1 MVIRNIVDV
10 FDQYFPLGA
19 VALDCLRRSRIDFGS
34 LVRTFKPWHSME
46 LERPKLTIEVT
57 NICNSN
63 CRFCAYRY
71 QDKFRRSKGIMADDI
86 FEKAIDDYK
95 QMGGTFIGFT
105 PFSGEPLID
114 PKIIERVSR
123 AKTNGAWTGFY
134 TNGILLNHIDI
145 KGLLKSGI
153 DAVAVSTAPL
163 ERSMYELLYQNKYYE
178 EVLHGLKKLL
188 MIRNLIRK
196 DLGISITFR
205 SHIPMR
211 RVLVLEDFKK
221 FILPFMGKQDFKLL
235 IVNTR
240 GFDTWGGQ
248 INSKD
253 MVGIMRLALPPMIK
267 RRPCAWTFGLYLTWD
282 GQVRACACRFAE
294 AENRDGRDDLYL
306 GNVIESSLNEIWSG
320 PEIKRLRRSFL
331 EGSLPLV
338 CRNCTM
344 YRPC

>member
-1 MVIRNIVDV
+1 M
-10 FDQYFPLGA
+10 P
-19 VALDCLRRSRIDFGS
+19 
-34 LVRTFKPWHSME
+34 
-46 LERPKLTIEVT
+46 
-57 NICNSN
+57 
-63 CRFCAYRY
+63 
-71 QDKFRRSKGIMADDI
+71 DDI
-86 FEKAIDDYK
+86 FDKAIDDYN
-95 QMGGTFIGFT
+95 QMGGTFIGLT
-105 PFSGEPLID
+105 PFCGEPLID

-123 AKTNGAWTGFY
+123 AKTIGTWTGFY
-134 TNGILLNHIDI
+134 TNGILLNRMDI

-153 DAVAVSTAPL
+153 DSIVVSTAPL

-178 EVLHGLKKLL
+178 EVLHGLRKLL
-188 MIRNLIRK
+188 MTRNLIRK

-211 RVLVLEDFKK
+211 RAIDLPDFCE
-221 FILPFMGKQDFKLL
+221 FILPLMAKEDFKLL

-253 MVGIMRLALPPMIK
+253 MVGIMRLAFPPMIK

-306 GNVIESSLNEIWSG
+306 GNIMESSLDEIWSG
-320 PEIKRLRRSFL
+320 REIKRLRRSFG
-331 EGSLPLV
+331 EGNLPFV